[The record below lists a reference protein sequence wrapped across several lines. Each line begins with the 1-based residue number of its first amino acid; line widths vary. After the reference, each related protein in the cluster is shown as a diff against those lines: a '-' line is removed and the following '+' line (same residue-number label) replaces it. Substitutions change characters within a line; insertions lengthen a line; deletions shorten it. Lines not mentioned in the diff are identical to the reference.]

1 MITTK
6 PDRED
11 STPKGSA
18 GVCSSRRD
26 VALLFVGAIVPEKPA
41 FQTAAF
47 SRAGQI
53 YQREMLEGLRR
64 AGLPTSEIVSIIPI
78 PSYPR
83 SDRLWIGA
91 CREEIIEDTE
101 VRLLPF
107 LNVSPVKQIM
117 IGFMTIIELIRW
129 GWRNRRAPSLVVFT
143 YNLTVPPGLFTLVG
157 AKLIGAKAVAALCDI
172 DVPGQTV
179 PFSLPWRL
187 NYWIQRK
194 LIPHFDGHVVAAD
207 AIADDFLGNRQYVR
221 VEGGIAEQQVSSTRD
236 PITPERPPNPSF
248 TVGFAGRVDET
259 NGIPAL
265 LEAFSL
271 LEGDQYR
278 LCVAGAGPLAQQVK
292 DAASKDSRIEYKGL
306 IPLDQVRALYS
317 SSDVLI
323 NMRMTGH
330 RNTRYFFPSKMIEYL
345 ASGTPVISTCTGH
358 IEKEFGEFV
367 FLLRDETPKGL
378 AAAIWQAARLDPEV
392 RGQTGQRAQKYMTT
406 HKTWNSQSK
415 RVAQYI
421 LEVVLEINAKPSV
434 YCDRLQVLRAEP
446 QVSPSAMGSP
456 TVTNGEGSATK

>member
-11 STPKGSA
+11 STPKGMA
-18 GVCSSRRD
+18 GVCSNRME
-26 VALLFVGAIVPEKPA
+26 VALLYVGSIVPEKPV

-64 AGLPTSEIVSIIPI
+64 AGLPASEIVSIIPI
-78 PSYPR
+78 PSYPG

-117 IGFMTIIELIRW
+117 IGFMTVIELIRW
-129 GWRNRRAPSLVVFT
+129 GWRNRRAPSRVVFT
-143 YNLTVPPGLFTLVG
+143 YNLTVPPGLFTLIG
-157 AKLIGAKAVAALCDI
+157 AKLIGAKTVAALCDI

-179 PFSLPWRL
+179 PLSLLWRL
-187 NYWIQRK
+187 NYWMQCK

-207 AIADDFLGNRQYVR
+207 AIADDFLANRPYVR
-221 VEGGIAEQQVSSTRD
+221 VEGGIAEQRASCTRD
-236 PITPERPPNPSF
+236 RINSERPPNHSF
-248 TVGFAGRVDET
+248 RIGFAGRVDET

-278 LCVAGAGPLAQQVK
+278 LCVAGAGPLADQVR

-306 IPLDQVRALYS
+306 IPLDQVLALYS
-317 SSDVLI
+317 SSNVLI

-367 FLLRDETPKGL
+367 YLLHDETPKGL
-378 AAAIWQAARLDPEV
+378 AAAIRQAATLDPEV
-392 RGQTGQRAQKYMTT
+392 RAKTGQRAQEYMTT
-406 HKTWNSQSK
+406 HKTWNSQSR
-415 RVAQYI
+415 RVAQYL
-421 LEVVLEINAKPSV
+421 LEVVLKINAKPLV
-434 YCDRLQVLRAEP
+434 YCDRPRVLWVEP
-446 QVSPSAMGSP
+446 QAPPTVMGSP
-456 TVTNGEGSATK
+456 SVTNGEDSAMK

>member
-1 MITTK
+1 MISLRTQQES
-6 PDRED
+6 PRLC
-11 STPKGSA
+11 G
-18 GVCSSRRD
+18 
-26 VALLFVGAIVPEKPA
+26 VALAFVGAIVPENPA

-64 AGLPTSEIVSIIPI
+64 AGLPASEIVSIIPI

-83 SDRLWIGA
+83 SDRLWIGP

-117 IGFMTIIELIRW
+117 IGFCTVIELIRW
-129 GWRNRRAPSLVVFT
+129 GWRNRRAPSRVVFT
-143 YNLTVPPGLFTLVG
+143 YNLTVPPGFFTLLG
-157 AKLIGAKAVAALCDI
+157 AKLIGAKAVVALCDI

-179 PFSLPWRL
+179 PFSLPWRV

-207 AIADDFLGNRQYVR
+207 AIADDFLANRQYVR
-221 VEGGIAEQQVSSTRD
+221 VEGGIAEQRVSSTRD
-236 PITPERPPNPSF
+236 PIKPERPPNHSF
-248 TVGFAGRVDET
+248 RVGFAGRIDET
-259 NGIPAL
+259 NGIPTL

-278 LCVAGAGPLAQQVK
+278 LCVAGAGPLEQQVR

-306 IPLDQVRALYS
+306 IPLDQVLALYS

-323 NMRMTGH
+323 NMRITNS

-358 IEKEFGEFV
+358 VEKEFGDFV
-367 FLLRDETPKGL
+367 YLLRDETAKGL
-378 AAAIWQAARLDPEV
+378 AEIIRHVAGLDPEV
-392 RGQTGQRAQKYMTT
+392 REKLGQRAREYMAM
-406 HKTWNSQSK
+406 HKTWDSQAK
-415 RVAQYI
+415 KVAQFV
-421 LEVVLEINAKPSV
+421 LGVVLGFNAKPPT
-434 YCDRLQVLRAEP
+434 YRGRLQVRQVEP
-446 QVSPSAMGSP
+446 QPSSAAMSSQAAI
-456 TVTNGEGSATK
+456 NGRDSLTK